1 MNDDDL
7 KTQLHEMHKKVNLN
21 PDQAQTFVGKK
32 FGPKFLQM
40 MVSADNKK
48 SSHPDKE
55 LNDAAKFIVL

>member
-32 FGPKFLQM
+32 IWSKVF
-40 MVSADNKK
+40 A
-48 SSHPDKE
+48 
-55 LNDAAKFIVL
+55 NDGISRQQKVITPRQRIK